1 MFRKLRNKIII
12 ITMAITT
19 AVLIV
24 AGSLIMV
31 FSSTMRPEPVGLPN
45 PTIVGAEFD
54 DQELKLFIKND
65 RKEGNARLLATLLSV
80 GVGVELIV
88 FVISYYLSERIVT
101 PVKNSYDKQ
110 KMFIANASHELKT
123 PLAVIEANM
132 EALEV
137 NRGNQQWKDNIET
150 EITRAN
156 KLVLDL
162 LQLAKMDAGK
172 TDKSVVEKMDLNA
185 VVHEQIEIFKPKFG
199 GKLSFEKKIDNTR
212 RSLPKQDFVQVLDIL
227 LDNATKY
234 GEKKIKVVL
243 DDGGIMVE
251 NDGATVE
258 KEDLEKIFD
267 RFYQTDK
274 TREGSGLGLA
284 IAKAICEQNG
294 WRISCESE
302 KEFTRF
308 EVGW

>member
-1 MFRKLRNKIII
+1 MFQKLRNKIII

-19 AVLIV
+19 LVLIA
-24 AGSLIMV
+24 AGCLIMM
-31 FSSTMRPEPVGLPN
+31 FSSTMRPEPVNLPT
-45 PTIVGAEFD
+45 PKIVEAEFD

-65 RKEGNARLLATLLSV
+65 RTEGNTRLLATLLSV

-88 FVISYYLSERIVT
+88 FIVTYYLSERIVT
-101 PVKNSYDKQ
+101 PVKDSYEKQ

-137 NRGNQQWKDNIET
+137 DKASEPWKENIET
-150 EITRAN
+150 EITHAN

-162 LQLAKMDAGK
+162 LQLARMDVG
-172 TDKSVVEKMDLNA
+172 SVEKSEVSEVDLNA
-185 VVHEQIEIFKPKFG
+185 VICEQIEIFKPKFE
-199 GKLSFEKKIDNTR
+199 GKISFEKKAENVKR
-212 RSLPKQDFVQVLDIL
+212 ELVRQDFVQVLSIL

-234 GEKKIKVVL
+234 GEKKIKVIL
-243 DDGGIMVE
+243 NDEGLIVE
-251 NDGATVE
+251 NDGAIVA

-284 IAKAICEQNG
+284 IAKALCEQNG
-294 WRISCESE
+294 WKISCESGE
-302 KEFTRF
+302 GVTRF
-308 EVGW
+308 VVRW